1 MSSSGA
7 SCCTLFPTDSIVSV
21 TTVSSPTA
29 AVPPSSPNVVF
40 CWRHPR
46 RRLRRRLTIANATVA
61 SQAAPS
67 ISVRAAAAPWSRLA
81 RCRAGP
87 KPGQTPHDPP
97 RIASLAQFI
106 PASAPVAAGY
116 PRSTRQHRASAID
129 SNASPGLQR
138 PNGAVFRVSDDPATP
153 LLRALQPYG
162 PVRSPRLGHTAKS
175 QIPIARSPS
184 RGSVQSGFK
193 EVATHA
199 PPYQSRPRPLRNLL
213 IPRDGGHLESDR
225 RLI

>member
-7 SCCTLFPTDSIVSV
+7 SCCTPFPTDSIASV

-40 CWRHPR
+40 CWRHLR
-46 RRLRRRLTIANATVA
+46 RRLRRRLTIANATAA

-67 ISVRAAAAPWSRLA
+67 ISVRVVVAPWSRSA

-97 RIASLAQFI
+97 RIASLSQSI

-116 PRSTRQHRASAID
+116 PRATSQHRAPVID
-129 SNASPGLQR
+129 SNAKPELRR
-138 PNGAVFRVSDDPATP
+138 PNGAVFSVSDDPATP
-153 LLRALQPYG
+153 LRRTLQPYRT
-162 PVRSPRLGHTAKS
+162 VRSPRLGHTAKS
-175 QIPIARSPS
+175 
-184 RGSVQSGFK
+184 
-193 EVATHA
+193 
-199 PPYQSRPRPLRNLL
+199 
-213 IPRDGGHLESDR
+213 
-225 RLI
+225 